1 MVTTSLNF
9 SSDFKLVNFKVPNY
23 LIQNFDNLVRFKR
36 VSRTSM
42 LIHLMENYIRN
53 EKQNMETDD
62 SLNELIVNIS
72 KRNRTSIK
80 KELKKMKDEFI
91 DNEPPMIPYS
101 SDESFNW
108 EDRLERL

>member
-42 LIHLMENYIRN
+42 LIHLMENYIRT
-53 EKQNMETDD
+53 EKQNMKTDD
-62 SLNELIVNIS
+62 VLNELIIDIS

-80 KELKKMKDEFI
+80 NELQKMKDEII
-91 DNEPPMIPYS
+91 DYEPPMIPYS
-101 SDESFNW
+101 YDSGVDW
-108 EDRLERL
+108 EDRLGRL

>member
-1 MVTTSLNF
+1 
-9 SSDFKLVNFKVPNY
+9 
-23 LIQNFDNLVRFKR
+23 
-36 VSRTSM
+36 M

-80 KELKKMKDEFI
+80 KELKKMIVGKKDGGLMEAIKKVDAEKEKGFKDGDLVDVSRGQAGYNFKGI
-91 DNEPPMIPYS
+91 Y
-101 SDESFNW
+101 
-108 EDRLERL
+108 

>member
-36 VSRTSM
+36 ISRTSM
-42 LIHLMENYIRN
+42 LIHLMEHYIRT
-53 EKQNMETDD
+53 EKQNMKADD
-62 SLNELIVNIS
+62 GLNELIIDIS

-80 KELKKMKDEFI
+80 NELRKMKDEII

-101 SDESFNW
+101 DDNGIDW
-108 EDRLERL
+108 ENRLGRL

>member
-9 SSDFKLVNFKVPNY
+9 SDDFKLVNFKVPNY

-42 LIHLMENYIRN
+42 LIHLMEHYIRS
-53 EKQNMETDD
+53 EKQNMKTDD
-62 SLNELIVNIS
+62 SLNELIVDIS

-80 KELKKMKDEFI
+80 KELRKMKDEFV
-91 DNEPPMIPYS
+91 DNEPHMIPYS
-101 SDESFNW
+101 NDNGIDW

>member
-42 LIHLMENYIRN
+42 LIHLMENYIRT

-62 SLNELIVNIS
+62 VLNELIIDIS

-80 KELKKMKDEFI
+80 NELQKMKDEI
-91 DNEPPMIPYS
+91 VDNEPPMIPYS
-101 SDESFNW
+101 SDNGFDW
-108 EDRLERL
+108 EDRLGRL